1 MSEDQIFKQL
11 EEVLRELS
19 IELKF
24 RKGYFRGGLCR
35 YRNKNYIYLNRMD
48 KRDSHISLIVS
59 ELGKL
64 NLDGVDIP
72 QEIGELI
79 SKSEASRE
87 D

>member
-35 YRNKNYIYLNRMD
+35 YRNKNYLYLNRMD
-48 KRDSHISLIVS
+48 KRDSHISLILS
-59 ELGKL
+59 ELSKM
-64 NLDGVDIP
+64 NLDGIDIP
-72 QEIGELI
+72 QEIEELL